1 MQIPESLSKHPGIIA
16 AMSAR
21 AWPANVE
28 PAFHGDTGWR
38 ALLRD
43 SMALTAHTTHDVVRV
58 VIDKHTILITTH
70 EQDLLGVVVETGHA
84 VVKSL
89 HRMIRRA
96 MRPAARGRRPAGT
109 EKAQEEVASR

>member
-1 MQIPESLSKHPGIIA
+1 MQIPESISNHPGIIA

-43 SMALTAHTTHDVVRV
+43 SMALTTHTAKDCVRV
-58 VIDKHTILITTH
+58 VIGEHTILIKRH
-70 EQDLLGVVVETGHA
+70 DQDLLGVVVETGHA
-84 VVKSL
+84 IAKSL
-89 HRMIRRA
+89 HRMIRRVMQGA
-96 MRPAARGRRPAGT
+96 PRGRRPASA
-109 EKAQEEVASR
+109 EKVQEASQ